1 MDMISKHLEKTLE
14 YAKKVKGPV
23 LVHVITKK
31 GKGYKPAEEDTVGT
45 WHGTGPY
52 KMETGEFVKSAAKG
66 PAWSSL
72 VAESVR
78 KCMKED
84 ERIVAITPAMPVG
97 SKLEGIQKDF
107 PEPFL

>member
-1 MDMISKHLEKTLE
+1 MYSLKKWALNILGPIDGHDFEALEETLE

-78 KCMKED
+78 KCN
-84 ERIVAITPAMPVG
+84 
-97 SKLEGIQKDF
+97 EGR
-107 PEPFL
+107 